1 MATIKYHASGHFD
14 IETEVEI
21 PDDEAVD
28 DLAIWLAIVGDL
40 ENRYGLAIDF
50 RRDSDDQVRN

>member
-1 MATIKYHASGHFD
+1 MATIKYHASAHFD

-40 ENRYGLAIDF
+40 ENRYGLTIEF
-50 RRDSDDQVRN
+50 TKGE